1 MTLQSPV
8 FILIVL
14 LVLSATNQALTFIDW
29 SPVDINDPHVV
40 EIAKFAVTE
49 FNKRITI
56 EKLTFENVIHGESKN
71 VVDGTVYR
79 LTFSAHGLSTSY
91 KYRAIVFEKPS
102 EHYRK
107 LASFE
112 LVHA

>member
-1 MTLQSPV
+1 MKLQSLV

-14 LVLSATNQALTFIDW
+14 LALFATNQAITFIDW

-40 EIAKFAVTE
+40 DIAKFAVTE

-79 LTFSAHGLSTSY
+79 LTFSARSPSISH
-91 KYRAIVFEKPS
+91 KYRAIVFEKPL
-102 EHYRK
+102 EQYKK
-107 LASFE
+107 LDSFE